1 MLYEVGRDRPNNDGH
16 TGCGRIFVGI
26 QLVVVWW
33 EGTQLI
39 RLNVGKRLCLNS
51 SIFEIWEESSLG
63 YMVVCWVALLD
74 KFGTSYLRPNLLHM
88 EKLVHF
94 LYFFFCFLGGVM
106 GLPLLMPP

>member
-1 MLYEVGRDRPNNDGH
+1 
-16 TGCGRIFVGI
+16 
-26 QLVVVWW
+26 
-33 EGTQLI
+33 
-39 RLNVGKRLCLNS
+39 
-51 SIFEIWEESSLG
+51 
-63 YMVVCWVALLD
+63 MVVCWVALLD